1 MEPVGTTSVVDA
13 AAPLYSHAAL
23 AQVGATIK
31 HMLETYE
38 AQGVGAVNPLLA
50 SIVLEIRARL
60 IQLAAGLDFLG
71 MPTDIVPIWSFEF
84 LQSVARYFAQQAVHA
99 EREFIG
105 FTDRG
110 ENEEFSRQQLEQQ
123 VALAGAEK
131 ELAKQQRMAAEAEQK
146 AYDEAETLAET
157 RALNAQAN
165 RNDYAAMSTE
175 RIALETSNA
184 WYSAQNPWELDNTIE
199 GEGPDAGRHVHE
211 VIAEN
216 TKKRGRIVREYELA
230 AMDRQTA
237 EMQQAEVV
245 AAAQAAA
252 ADARVSA
259 AKQMEDVA
267 KLREDAAKDNLE
279 AFDTQFFTPD
289 VWFQMAQFM
298 RNISASY
305 MYKAV
310 RTARLMQRAYN
321 FENDLDR
328 KFIRVDYTTNTIKGL
343 FGADALLLDID
354 TFTYDLITTVRRKE
368 IPLKQTISVAD
379 RYPFLFETE
388 FRKTGRLTFETRL
401 EDFDVSY
408 PGSYATADREHR
420 GRSGRRA
427 AAEGRP
433 RVAGQQRNQ
442 PLPHA
447 SESIEVPAAD
457 QRNAS
462 ALGIPH
468 QRRRDRVPRGSTAA
482 EDLRRRGYGRHV
494 GARAASVGQRSRLS
508 QHHGHPT
515 DDVLQGP
522 VRCGARGV
530 GQNADGDVCRR
541 DCCVTDASAPLG
553 LPRRVLPLPGHG
565 PARVHS
571 HAARFSLQPS
581 RSDHHEPGAAGARR
595 PRRLAGGVAR
605 ALRRTVA
612 FGHHRVAAER
622 AGEIVA
628 AGGPWAPLAA
638 GSALGDYGFEARAPE
653 NPGLPLAQIRNVVLI
668 LEYQFTPRT

>member
-1 MEPVGTTSVVDA
+1 MVPVASHGLRRTAAALVLLRHSGGAGRFVSRARRIREGRAGTYLQAAGYAFINLDIEAAALWRKLAENVLSWGNFLYKNEEFQDALKVYRKVMEPVGTTSVVDA

-23 AQVGATIK
+23 AQLGATIK

-305 MYKAV
+305 MLQSRQDRPPDA
-310 RTARLMQRAYN
+310 ARL
-321 FENDLDR
+321 
-328 KFIRVDYTTNTIKGL
+328 
-343 FGADALLLDID
+343 
-354 TFTYDLITTVRRKE
+354 
-368 IPLKQTISVAD
+368 
-379 RYPFLFETE
+379 
-388 FRKTGRLTFETRL
+388 
-401 EDFDVSY
+401 
-408 PGSYATADREHR
+408 
-420 GRSGRRA
+420 
-427 AAEGRP
+427 
-433 RVAGQQRNQ
+433 
-442 PLPHA
+442 
-447 SESIEVPAAD
+447 
-457 QRNAS
+457 
-462 ALGIPH
+462 
-468 QRRRDRVPRGSTAA
+468 
-482 EDLRRRGYGRHV
+482 
-494 GARAASVGQRSRLS
+494 
-508 QHHGHPT
+508 
-515 DDVLQGP
+515 
-522 VRCGARGV
+522 
-530 GQNADGDVCRR
+530 
-541 DCCVTDASAPLG
+541 
-553 LPRRVLPLPGHG
+553 
-565 PARVHS
+565 
-571 HAARFSLQPS
+571 
-581 RSDHHEPGAAGARR
+581 
-595 PRRLAGGVAR
+595 
-605 ALRRTVA
+605 
-612 FGHHRVAAER
+612 
-622 AGEIVA
+622 
-628 AGGPWAPLAA
+628 
-638 GSALGDYGFEARAPE
+638 
-653 NPGLPLAQIRNVVLI
+653 
-668 LEYQFTPRT
+668 

>member
-321 FENDLDR
+321 FENDLT
-328 KFIRVDYTTNTIKGL
+328 IRVTVVREKELAAVVASTLAACVPINVVTSDCAEPYTTR
-343 FGADALLLDID
+343 
-354 TFTYDLITTVRRKE
+354 V
-368 IPLKQTISVAD
+368 SV
-379 RYPFLFETE
+379 
-388 FRKTGRLTFETRL
+388 
-401 EDFDVSY
+401 V
-408 PGSYATADREHR
+408 
-420 GRSGRRA
+420 
-427 AAEGRP
+427 
-433 RVAGQQRNQ
+433 VARC
-442 PLPHA
+442 
-447 SESIEVPAAD
+447 
-457 QRNAS
+457 
-462 ALGIPH
+462 IPH
-468 QRRRDRVPRGSTAA
+468 D
-482 EDLRRRGYGRHV
+482 
-494 GARAASVGQRSRLS
+494 ARARPKKVRYVLPRKVDRDGHENR
-508 QHHGHPT
+508 HGHA
-515 DDVLQGP
+515 VQK
-522 VRCGARGV
+522 R
-530 GQNADGDVCRR
+530 
-541 DCCVTDASAPLG
+541 
-553 LPRRVLPLPGHG
+553 RRVLPLPHG
-565 PARVHS
+565 VKRGLVEQRDRPHYLRVYDFPVGPNR
-571 HAARFSLQPS
+571 RFDRDRPS
-581 RSDHHEPGAAGARR
+581 DT
-595 PRRLAGGVAR
+595 RRLRNGGVDRLDVLDFFWCPDLTPDAD
-605 ALRRTVA
+605 RR
-612 FGHHRVAAER
+612 
-622 AGEIVA
+622 
-628 AGGPWAPLAA
+628 
-638 GSALGDYGFEARAPE
+638 
-653 NPGLPLAQIRNVVLI
+653 
-668 LEYQFTPRT
+668 